1 MNLKSCR
8 ESRVEKDTLMP
19 MSGHCRLVRLAC
31 ILSLS
36 WWDGVMV
43 ELPIRDRAGN
53 ALIEF
58 RFVTEDELGRLGKQ
72 VPVPASLVVAI
83 HAQAVLLIFDSRR
96 RHWELP
102 GGMREAGESPREAAA
117 RELGEE
123 TGIHGVDLSFAAVAE
138 FDLTKPERRELL
150 AVYRVQL
157 QVVPRLTVNDEA
169 LDFRWW
175 SPSEPVSE
183 DMSPLDAEIARRV
196 VHSSSS

>member
-1 MNLKSCR
+1 
-8 ESRVEKDTLMP
+8 
-19 MSGHCRLVRLAC
+19 
-31 ILSLS
+31 
-36 WWDGVMV
+36 MV